1 MLRLLADENI
11 PRKIVVLLKKLNVD
25 VIRLQD
31 TGKRG
36 ISDKE
41 LINIANSLKRTILT
55 RDSDF
60 TIPNLLSL
68 IENGVLYISFQPLWN
83 EMQGLADMIAFI
95 ARRLEPRR
103 GLLIVVDREFVEV
116 YD

>member
-1 MLRLLADENI
+1 LLRLLADENI
-11 PRKIVVLLKKLNVD
+11 PRKLVVLLKKLNVD
-25 VIRLQD
+25 AIRLQD
-31 TGKRG
+31 MGRRG

-41 LINIANSLKRTILT
+41 LISTANRLERTILT

-68 IENGVLYISFQPLWN
+68 IENGVLYISYQPTKN
-83 EMQGLADMIAFI
+83 GIPRLAERIASI
-95 ARRLEPRR
+95 ARQLEPKR
-103 GLLIVVDREFVEV
+103 GLLIVVGPGFVEV